1 MHARSLL
8 LPLLMLAASPV
19 HAQDAAPALP
29 DPATVQAPD
38 VTPSSDPKVREDG
51 YKFYY
56 FHSPEVSF
64 ATAYQDLKECR
75 GYLVAGGPAQVPGF
89 IPWDET
95 HRRKVFQGGSQF
107 GLVGYAIGAILL
119 PKLERGVRSNKMRR
133 CMGTRGYVRYAIP
146 EAVWDTLN
154 DEKGDQEKLV
164 LMQAKLASG
173 PAPKDEVVT
182 K

>member
-1 MHARSLL
+1 MLLFRSLL
-8 LPLLMLAASPV
+8 VPVLMLAA
-19 HAQDAAPALP
+19 AQANAQEAAPALP
-29 DPATVQAPD
+29 DPATVEVPD
-38 VTPSSDPKVREDG
+38 VTPSTDPKVREEG

-56 FHSPEVSF
+56 FHSPDVSF
-64 ATAYQDLKECR
+64 AEAYQDLKECR
-75 GYLVAGGPAQVPGF
+75 AYLPMSGPVKVPGF

-95 HRRKVFQGGSQF
+95 QRRRTIESPGMF
-107 GLVGYAIGAILL
+107 GLVGYAIGALIQ

-146 EAVWDTLN
+146 EATWEKLN
-154 DEKGDQEKLV
+154 DDKDEGALILK
-164 LMQAKLASG
+164 QAKLASG